1 MKKKILLPMA
11 LFLTCTAL
19 FAQIGINTPTPLRA
33 FHVDAA
39 KDNPTSGSLTSTQQ
53 ANDFVVNANGSV
65 GIGTI
70 SPDSSAKL
78 DVSTSNQG
86 FLPPRVDLTSYTM
99 DLDGISGQATGLL
112 VYNIGTNIS
121 PGYYYWDGTRWRRFS
136 LGAGITQNITFV
148 TGSRTSANP
157 YIVQDN
163 DYYVFIRLS
172 GTISG
177 PTNSGSAPDFINTNY
192 NIQLPN
198 PALFPGRELYL
209 INDSDGVNGTS
220 VGVNAFT
227 NYPIY
232 GTYING
238 ISTNYATGDGG
249 DYRIQENYPKVKIV
263 SDGVRWIAV
272 QVTIV

>member
-1 MKKKILLPMA
+1 MA
-11 LFLTCTAL
+11 LFLTCTAS
-19 FAQIGINTPTPLRA
+19 FAQVGINTTTPLGA

-53 ANDFVVNANGSV
+53 ANDFVVTANGSV
-65 GIGTI
+65 GIGTT

-78 DVSTSNQG
+78 DVSASSQG

-112 VYNIGTNIS
+112 VYNIGTNFS
-121 PGYYYWDGTRWRRFS
+121 PGYYYWDGTIWRRFS
-136 LGAGITQNITFV
+136 LGAGVTQNITFV

-157 YIVQDN
+157 YIVQDS

-177 PTNSGSAPDFINTNY
+177 STNSGSAPDFINTNY

-209 INDSDGVNGTS
+209 INDSDSVNGTAS
-220 VGVNAFT
+220 GVNAFT

-238 ISTNYATGDGG
+238 ISNNYTTGNGG
-249 DYRIQENYPKVKIV
+249 DYRIQDTYPKIKIV